1 MPDLRPATPS
11 FRLALVTRA
20 IYPVHGVGGL
30 ERSTYDLA
38 RHLLPHG
45 VRLHIVTRPGRA
57 LVSGDPLASPQVCW
71 HHVPYRTFP
80 FAGRRG
86 TTVIDRSTAYPVF
99 GYLAG
104 RLAAELV
111 ARGDIDVVV
120 GNGASALGYAVARQR
135 DPGGTAP
142 FVLNPHGLEEFGGP
156 DGRFGGHHL
165 KRVAYAVL
173 RAAVRRS
180 AAAADCVIATDRAL
194 VPAISRH
201 LNIGGDRMA
210 VVPNAVDLD
219 ACDRA
224 AGPAD
229 GARLLAGSGLDPRVP
244 VLLSVGRLEQ
254 NKGLHVLAAALAQ
267 IRDISWHWVVAGDG
281 PYRSRLESAVADA
294 GIGARTRLCGRVD
307 DASLHAWYEAATVFV
322 HPTLYEGSSI
332 VTLEAMAHRR
342 PVVATT
348 AGGLPDKVRP
358 GQSGWL
364 VPPGDVTALAAALRS
379 ALAAPDVLPAMG
391 AAGRALAEQE
401 FSWTRSAE
409 RMLAVC
415 AGLAATGPA
424 RRVR

>member
-1 MPDLRPATPS
+1 MPDARTAPHGLRI
-11 FRLALVTRA
+11 ALVTRA
-20 IYPVHGVGGL
+20 IYPAHGVGGL

-57 LVSGDPLASPQVCW
+57 PATGDPLASPAVAW

-86 TTVIDRSTAYPVF
+86 TTVLDRSTAYPVF

-104 RLAAELV
+104 RLAAQLV
-111 ARGDIDVVV
+111 ANHEVDVVI
-120 GNGASALGYAVARQR
+120 GNGASALGYAVARHR
-135 DPGGTAP
+135 DPAATAP

-156 DGRFGGHHL
+156 DGRFGGHRL
-165 KRVAYAVL
+165 KGLAYLVL

-180 AAAADCVIATDRAL
+180 AKYADCVIATDRVL
-194 VPAISRH
+194 VPV
-201 LNIGGDRMA
+201 IGGHLGVSEDRMA
-210 VVPNAVDLD
+210 VVPNAVDLPGCD
-219 ACDRA
+219 ALAGPEDGVRLRA
-224 AGPAD
+224 A
-229 GARLLAGSGLDPRVP
+229 SGLDPQVP
-244 VLLSVGRLEQ
+244 VLLSVGRLEHH
-254 NKGLHVLAAALAQ
+254 KGLHVLAAALAQ
-267 IRDISWHWVVAGDG
+267 VQDLPWQWVVAGDG
-281 PYRSRLESAVADA
+281 PFRARLERIIGDE
-294 GIGARTRLCGRVD
+294 GLGARARLCGRVD
-307 DASLHAWYEAATVFV
+307 DATLHAWYEAASLFV

-358 GQSGWL
+358 GESGWL
-364 VPPGDVTALAAALRS
+364 VPPGDAAALATSLRA
-379 ALAAPDVLPAMG
+379 ALAVSRAWPTMG
-391 AAGRALAEQE
+391 AAGRALAERE

-415 AGLAATGPA
+415 AGLAAGRP
-424 RRVR
+424 R